1 MTPKSDKLK
10 SNDLKNTKQ
19 RTAILNILEKNN
31 QPVSAEDIYSSLK
44 SQKLSVSL
52 STVYRTLETMAEKKL
67 VTKLNMQDN
76 SKALFEINHEIHKH
90 YLICIGC
97 KKIISIMSCPLE
109 NYEEKLGKETG
120 FLIEGHRLDIYG
132 YCPECRKNMS
142 SESSGVI

>member
-1 MTPKSDKLK
+1 MTSKSDKLK

-52 STVYRTLETMAEKKL
+52 STVYRALETMAEKKL

-90 YLICIGC
+90 YLICLGC

-109 NYEEKLGKETG
+109 NYEEKLSEETG

-142 SESSGVI
+142 AENLPEI

>member
-1 MTPKSDKLK
+1 MTSKSDKLK

-76 SKALFEINHEIHKH
+76 SKTLFEIAREIHKH
-90 YLICIGC
+90 YLICLGC

-109 NYEEKLGKETG
+109 NYEEKLSEETG

-132 YCPECRKNMS
+132 YCPECRGNIS
-142 SESSGVI
+142 SDNSRAT